1 MQLLTGLVIVVMLV
15 ALLRALMPARVLVPA
30 VAGTVAAA
38 VLLVV
43 FRQDLLGTEF
53 WAGAV
58 GFVAIL
64 SALLVVLHPNPMV
77 SVLFLIL
84 NLLCVSLFYL
94 MLGAHTLGALQVI
107 VYAGAIMVLFV
118 FVIMLLNL
126 KAEEEHMMGR
136 GLQGWGAIVLGSAFA
151 AMLFWVLRHRQGRPF
166 VEAPHFV
173 EGFGTAKDLGTL
185 LFGEYVF
192 ATEAASILLIAAM
205 VGAVILAKR
214 KID

>member
-1 MQLLTGLVIVVMLV
+1 MHLLTGLVIVVMLV
-15 ALLRALMPARVLVPA
+15 ALLRALMPSRILAP
-30 VAGTVAAA
+30 AAA
-38 VLLVV
+38 GAITALVLLVV
-43 FRQDLLGTEF
+43 YWQDLLGTEF

-94 MLGAHTLGALQVI
+94 MLGAQILGALQVI

-126 KAEEEHMMGR
+126 KAEEGLVMGR
-136 GLQGWGAIVLGSAFA
+136 GVQRWGAILLGSGFA
-151 AMLFWVLRHRQGRPF
+151 ALLFWVLRHRQGRPF
-166 VEAPHFV
+166 IDPPRFV

-205 VGAVILAKR
+205 VGAVLLAKR
-214 KID
+214 KLD